1 MRITRTRSA
10 GTRLA
15 AGIVTAGLLVGL
27 AACSSADDG
36 GDGDGAAVTA
46 GPDGTDDGGR
56 TAWRR

>member
-27 AACSSADDG
+27 AACSSADDRP
-36 GDGDGAAVTA
+36 AAATR
-46 GPDGTDDGGR
+46 P
-56 TAWRR
+56 